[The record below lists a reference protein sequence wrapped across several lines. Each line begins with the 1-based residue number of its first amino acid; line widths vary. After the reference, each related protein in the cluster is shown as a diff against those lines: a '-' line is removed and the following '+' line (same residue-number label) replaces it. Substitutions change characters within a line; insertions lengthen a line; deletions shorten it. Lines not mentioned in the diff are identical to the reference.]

1 MLERLQSP
9 TDMKNVG
16 IPISIPDLQFKKSTL
31 KKEQMELE
39 EYPKVHFLTQT
50 FGRISLIFI
59 HQNIPWGNKASRVIF
74 HSKIYKLGNLLALF
88 PEHVK
93 SYQKL
98 MKESSQIKNPASAYR
113 IVLF

>member
-16 IPISIPDLQFKKSTL
+16 ILISIPDLQFKKSTL

-39 EYPKVHFLTQT
+39 EYPKVHFLTKT

-59 HQNIPWGNKASRVIF
+59 H
-74 HSKIYKLGNLLALF
+74 
-88 PEHVK
+88 
-93 SYQKL
+93 
-98 MKESSQIKNPASAYR
+98 
-113 IVLF
+113 